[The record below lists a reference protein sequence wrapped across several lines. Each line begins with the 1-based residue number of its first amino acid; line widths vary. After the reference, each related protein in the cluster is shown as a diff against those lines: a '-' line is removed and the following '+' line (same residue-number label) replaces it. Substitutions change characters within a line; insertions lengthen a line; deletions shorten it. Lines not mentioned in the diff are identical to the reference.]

1 MYIVPL
7 ETGKYITAFHLVSKY
22 IARKIVEITRC
33 DSRDSVRRL
42 ILHKAFLG
50 IYIYMCVYN

>member
-1 MYIVPL
+1 M
-7 ETGKYITAFHLVSKY
+7 
-22 IARKIVEITRC
+22 EITRC

-50 IYIYMCVYN
+50 IYIYIYVCIINEKFSRERKKTKLSC